1 MARRTALTLPIRATL
16 TSRRPLFSNLLVF
29 FATMHATPSAALLH
43 IMPTTTC
50 LHRRCFKSASSA
62 LKASDT
68 TGSAS
73 APKKRMYV
81 RETENGNP
89 KSIWFNS
96 VSVQDTV
103 VALMKPLKITGEER
117 IYDSFGPAEYTDEY
131 YTPDG
136 DFIID
141 VSLEP
146 EDFSGTSIQA
156 SSTELMRK
164 IVKVLDD
171 SGKFRRS

>member
-1 MARRTALTLPIRATL
+1 
-16 TSRRPLFSNLLVF
+16 
-29 FATMHATPSAALLH
+29 
-43 IMPTTTC
+43 
-50 LHRRCFKSASSA
+50 
-62 LKASDT
+62 
-68 TGSAS
+68 
-73 APKKRMYV
+73 
-81 RETENGNP
+81 
-89 KSIWFNS
+89 
-96 VSVQDTV
+96 
-103 VALMKPLKITGEER
+103 MKPLKITGEER